1 MNIILLDTI
10 FNPTDQG
17 DKRISLSI
25 TGALHGNILGN
36 NIHDVCSQ
44 LASSNLATLQDKKIY
59 INAAGYGVAVVSPN
73 AVVPTYGSKCA
84 AGMDLY
90 SSDTYSIA
98 PGETVLVHTGISM
111 EIPDGYFGAIYPRS
125 GLATKRGLRLANCV
139 GVVDSD
145 YRGEIIVALYND
157 STETQSVELET
168 TPLL

>member
-1 MNIILLDTI
+1 M
-10 FNPTDQG
+10 
-17 DKRISLSI
+17 
-25 TGALHGNILGN
+25 
-36 NIHDVCSQ
+36 
-44 LASSNLATLQDKKIY
+44 KIKL
-59 INAAGYGVAVVSPN
+59 VSPN

-145 YRGEIIVALYND
+145 YRGEIMVALYND
-157 STETQSVELET
+157 STETQSVELRDRIAQMVIQPYERPQVFDVVNELSNT
-168 TPLL
+168 ERGSGGFGHTGR

>member
-1 MNIILLDTI
+1 M
-10 FNPTDQG
+10 
-17 DKRISLSI
+17 
-25 TGALHGNILGN
+25 
-36 NIHDVCSQ
+36 
-44 LASSNLATLQDKKIY
+44 KIKF
-59 INAAGYGVAVVSPN
+59 VSAN

-157 STETQSVELET
+157 STETQSVELRDRIAQMVIQPYERPQVFDVVNELSDT
-168 TPLL
+168 ERGSGGFGHTGK

>member
-1 MNIILLDTI
+1 M
-10 FNPTDQG
+10 
-17 DKRISLSI
+17 
-25 TGALHGNILGN
+25 
-36 NIHDVCSQ
+36 
-44 LASSNLATLQDKKIY
+44 KIKL
-59 INAAGYGVAVVSPN
+59 VSPN

-111 EIPDGYFGAIYPRS
+111 EIPNGYFGAIYPRS

-145 YRGEIIVALYND
+145 YRGEIMVALYND
-157 STETQSVELET
+157 STETQSVELRDRIAQMVIQPYERPQVFDVVNELSDT
-168 TPLL
+168 ERGSGGFGHTGK

>member
-1 MNIILLDTI
+1 M
-10 FNPTDQG
+10 
-17 DKRISLSI
+17 
-25 TGALHGNILGN
+25 
-36 NIHDVCSQ
+36 
-44 LASSNLATLQDKKIY
+44 KIKL
-59 INAAGYGVAVVSPN
+59 VSPN

-111 EIPDGYFGAIYPRS
+111 EIPDRYFGAIYPRS

-145 YRGEIIVALYND
+145 YRGEIMVALYND
-157 STETQSVELET
+157 STETQSVELRDRIAQMVIQPYERQQVFDVVNELSDT
-168 TPLL
+168 ERGSGGFGHTGR

>member
-1 MNIILLDTI
+1 M
-10 FNPTDQG
+10 
-17 DKRISLSI
+17 
-25 TGALHGNILGN
+25 
-36 NIHDVCSQ
+36 
-44 LASSNLATLQDKKIY
+44 KIKL
-59 INAAGYGVAVVSPN
+59 VSPN

-111 EIPDGYFGAIYPRS
+111 EIPDRYFGAIYPRS

-145 YRGEIIVALYND
+145 YRGEILVALYND
-157 STETQSVELET
+157 SDFPQTVGLHDRIAQLVIQPYLRPQELDPVPELTQT
-168 TPLL
+168 TRASGGFGHTGK

>member
-1 MNIILLDTI
+1 M
-10 FNPTDQG
+10 
-17 DKRISLSI
+17 
-25 TGALHGNILGN
+25 
-36 NIHDVCSQ
+36 
-44 LASSNLATLQDKKIY
+44 KIKL
-59 INAAGYGVAVVSPN
+59 VSPN

-145 YRGEIIVALYND
+145 YRGEIMVALYND
-157 STETQSVELET
+157 STETQSVELRDRIAQMVIQPYERPQVFDVVNELSDT
-168 TPLL
+168 ERGSSGFGHTGR

>member
-1 MNIILLDTI
+1 M
-10 FNPTDQG
+10 
-17 DKRISLSI
+17 
-25 TGALHGNILGN
+25 
-36 NIHDVCSQ
+36 
-44 LASSNLATLQDKKIY
+44 KIKL
-59 INAAGYGVAVVSPN
+59 VSPN

-145 YRGEIIVALYND
+145 YRGEIMVALHND
-157 STETQSVELET
+157 SSEIQSVELHDRIAQMVLQPYECPQILEAVNELNDT
-168 TPLL
+168 ERGSGGFGHTGR

>member
-1 MNIILLDTI
+1 MKIKL
-10 FNPTDQG
+10 
-17 DKRISLSI
+17 
-25 TGALHGNILGN
+25 
-36 NIHDVCSQ
+36 VSQ
-44 LASSNLATLQDKKIY
+44 
-59 INAAGYGVAVVSPN
+59 NAI
-73 AVVPTYGSKCA
+73 VPTYGSKCA

-145 YRGEIIVALYND
+145 YRGEILVALYND
-157 STETQSVELET
+157 SDSVQTVDIHDRIAQLVIQPCLRPQKLET
-168 TPLL
+168 VTDLTPTARASGGFGHTGK

>member
-1 MNIILLDTI
+1 M
-10 FNPTDQG
+10 
-17 DKRISLSI
+17 
-25 TGALHGNILGN
+25 
-36 NIHDVCSQ
+36 
-44 LASSNLATLQDKKIY
+44 KIKL
-59 INAAGYGVAVVSPN
+59 VSPN

-145 YRGEIIVALYND
+145 YRGEIMVALYND
-157 STETQSVELET
+157 STETQSVELRDRIAQMVIQPYERPQVFDVVNELSDT
-168 TPLL
+168 ERGSGGFGHTGR

>member
-1 MNIILLDTI
+1 M
-10 FNPTDQG
+10 
-17 DKRISLSI
+17 
-25 TGALHGNILGN
+25 
-36 NIHDVCSQ
+36 
-44 LASSNLATLQDKKIY
+44 KIKF
-59 INAAGYGVAVVSPN
+59 VSPN

-157 STETQSVELET
+157 STETQSVELRDRIAQMVIQPYERLQVFDVVNELSDT
-168 TPLL
+168 ERGSGGFGHTGK

>member
-1 MNIILLDTI
+1 M
-10 FNPTDQG
+10 
-17 DKRISLSI
+17 
-25 TGALHGNILGN
+25 
-36 NIHDVCSQ
+36 
-44 LASSNLATLQDKKIY
+44 KIKL
-59 INAAGYGVAVVSPN
+59 VSPN

-145 YRGEIIVALYND
+145 YRGEIMVALYND
-157 STETQSVELET
+157 STETQSVELRDRIAQMVIQPYEHPQIFDVVNELSDT
-168 TPLL
+168 ERGSGGFGHTGK

>member
-1 MNIILLDTI
+1 M
-10 FNPTDQG
+10 
-17 DKRISLSI
+17 
-25 TGALHGNILGN
+25 
-36 NIHDVCSQ
+36 
-44 LASSNLATLQDKKIY
+44 KIKL
-59 INAAGYGVAVVSPN
+59 VSPN

-145 YRGEIIVALYND
+145 YRGEIMVALYND
-157 STETQSVELET
+157 STETQSVELRDRIAQMVIHPYERPQVFDVVNELSDT
-168 TPLL
+168 ERGSGGFGHTGK

>member
-1 MNIILLDTI
+1 M
-10 FNPTDQG
+10 
-17 DKRISLSI
+17 
-25 TGALHGNILGN
+25 
-36 NIHDVCSQ
+36 
-44 LASSNLATLQDKKIY
+44 KIKL
-59 INAAGYGVAVVSPN
+59 VSPN

-145 YRGEIIVALYND
+145 YRGEVMVALHND
-157 STETQSVELET
+157 STDTQLVELHDRIAQMVIQPYECQQILDVVNELSDT
-168 TPLL
+168 ERGSGGFGHTGR

>member
-1 MNIILLDTI
+1 M
-10 FNPTDQG
+10 
-17 DKRISLSI
+17 
-25 TGALHGNILGN
+25 
-36 NIHDVCSQ
+36 
-44 LASSNLATLQDKKIY
+44 KIKL
-59 INAAGYGVAVVSPN
+59 VSPN

-98 PGETVLVHTGISM
+98 PGETILVHTGISM

-145 YRGEIIVALYND
+145 YRGEIMVALYND
-157 STETQSVELET
+157 STETQSVELRDRIAQMVIQPYERPQVFDVVNELSDT
-168 TPLL
+168 ERGSGGFGHTGK

>member
-1 MNIILLDTI
+1 M
-10 FNPTDQG
+10 
-17 DKRISLSI
+17 
-25 TGALHGNILGN
+25 
-36 NIHDVCSQ
+36 
-44 LASSNLATLQDKKIY
+44 KIKL
-59 INAAGYGVAVVSPN
+59 VSPN

-111 EIPDGYFGAIYPRS
+111 EIPNGYFGAIYPRS

-145 YRGEIIVALYND
+145 YRGEIMVALYND
-157 STETQSVELET
+157 STETQSVELRDRIAQMVIQPYERPQVFDVVNELSDT
-168 TPLL
+168 ERGSGGFGHTGR

>member
-1 MNIILLDTI
+1 M
-10 FNPTDQG
+10 
-17 DKRISLSI
+17 
-25 TGALHGNILGN
+25 
-36 NIHDVCSQ
+36 
-44 LASSNLATLQDKKIY
+44 KIKL
-59 INAAGYGVAVVSPN
+59 VSPN

-145 YRGEIIVALYND
+145 YRGEIMVALYND
-157 STETQSVELET
+157 STETQSVELRDRIAQMVIQPYERPQVFDVVNELSDT
-168 TPLL
+168 ERGSGGFGHTGK